1 MYRTIRN
8 IHLMLG
14 LACCLFL
21 LTYAVSAVQMSHN
34 DWFDMEP
41 TVVETAVEVDPAEAT
56 SPRALARALMATYG
70 LRGAIDRAA
79 DGEQGYDIRISRP
92 GTLAEVRYTPGST
105 HATVKTSTANFMG
118 MLNRIHHVNGL
129 YHEDALLNLW
139 GAFVGLVSLA
149 LLALGGTG
157 VYMWFK
163 LYNERLVGGVIL
175 LAGLGVGL
183 GVLIAM
189 RLQG

>member
-1 MYRTIRN
+1 MYLTIRN
-8 IHLMLG
+8 IHLMIG

-21 LTYAVSAVQMSHN
+21 LTYAVSAVEMSHN

-41 TVVETAVEVDPAEAT
+41 TVAEAAVEVNPAEAT
-56 SPRALARALMATYG
+56 SPRALARSLMQSHG
-70 LRGAIDRAA
+70 LRGGIDRA
-79 DGEQGYDIRISRP
+79 DEGEQGYDIRISRP
-92 GTLAEVRYTPGST
+92 GTVAEVRYRPGSPQ
-105 HATVKTSTANFMG
+105 ATVKTSTANFMG

-129 YHEDALLNLW
+129 YHEDTLLNVW

-163 LYNERLVGGVIL
+163 IHNERMAGGLIL
-175 LAGLGVGL
+175 FAGLSVGAGL
-183 GVLIAM
+183 LVAM
-189 RLQG
+189 RLQS